1 MASRQLDDLDPAG
14 TLARAEE
21 LLRQR
26 RAVELEDLH
35 AVAHW
40 ADLHACD
47 PRRGPG
53 GRRRWCGEDRLVQ
66 VGGEGTPLVQE
77 LCLPELAIARRVH
90 PLTMRSVMADVLDLR
105 HRLPRTWAV
114 VEALEAEAWLAR
126 RVAVL
131 TRHLEPAPAA
141 IVDAA
146 VAEAIAGQAPSRVLE
161 LAAAKV
167 IEVDP
172 AGHAAKLA
180 AEARRRFV
188 SLSQTDEHGLR
199 LVIARI
205 TAGDAVWID
214 AMVARVAEILTTR
227 PDLRPETPTEI
238 SRDEARALAFGWL
251 ARPAELLTLLLETA
265 DTTPAD
271 TTPAEEPAEKP
282 DEEPAPEP
290 EEPVE
295 PSRAVTLTD
304 RALDLLRRVDL
315 KRLRPKTVLYVHLHQ
330 GAVEA
335 TTGGVARVEGHGPL
349 LLTQVTTLLAHT
361 HVTLKPVIDLHHRVS
376 VNSYEFPETIKERL
390 HLRVPAE
397 AFPHATRMSRKVDI
411 DHPVP
416 FDPHGPPGQTG
427 THNAAPLGRTGHRA
441 KTHLGYHLT
450 QTEHGDY
457 LWSTPHGLHRLI
469 DDTGTHPIDDLTATT
484 LTLGQDLDRAL
495 DRLTQQLR
503 TGALG

>member
-1 MASRQLDDLDPAG
+1 MATQLDDLDPAG

-26 RAVELEDLH
+26 RGVEVEDLQT
-35 AVAHW
+35 VAHW
-40 ADLHACD
+40 ADLHASD

-90 PLTMRSVMADVLDLR
+90 TLSLRAVMADVLDLR

-114 VEALEAEAWLAR
+114 VEALEAEVWVAR

-131 TRHLEPAPAA
+131 TRHLDPAA
-141 IVDAA
+141 AGIVDAA
-146 VAEAIAGQAPSRVLE
+146 VADAIAGQAPSRVLE
-161 LAAAKV
+161 LTAAKV

-172 AGHAAKLA
+172 AGHAARLD

-205 TAGDAVWID
+205 TAGDAAWID
-214 AMVARVAEILTTR
+214 AMVARVAEILSTR
-227 PDLRPETPTEI
+227 PELRPDTPGEI
-238 SRDEARALAFGWL
+238 GRDEARALAFGWL

-265 DTTPAD
+265 EAAGTAETAPAAE
-271 TTPAEEPAEKP
+271 AEEPI
-282 DEEPAPEP
+282 
-290 EEPVE
+290 E
-295 PSRAVTLTD
+295 PSRAIALPA
-304 RALDLLRRVDL
+304 RALDLLRTVDL
-315 KRLRPKTVLYVHLHQ
+315 KRLRPRAVLYVHLHQ

-335 TTGGVARVEGHGPL
+335 TTGGVARVEGHGPHL
-349 LLTQVTTLLAHT
+349 LAQVKALLAHT
-361 HVTLKPVIDLHHRVS
+361 NVALKPVIDLHEKVS
-376 VNSYEFPETIKERL
+376 VNSYEFPETLKERL
-390 HLRVPAE
+390 HLRVPGE
-397 AFPHATRMSRKVDI
+397 VFPHGTRTSRRVDI

-427 THNAAPLGRTGHRA
+427 THNAAPLARTGHRA
-441 KTHLGYHLT
+441 KTHLGYRLDQT
-450 QTEHGDY
+450 QHGAY
-457 LWSTPHGLHRLI
+457 VWSTPHGLHRLV
-469 DDTGTHPIDDLTATT
+469 DETGTHPIDELTATT
-484 LTLGQDLDRAL
+484 LTLGEDLDRAL
-495 DRLTQQLR
+495 DRLTHQLR
-503 TGALG
+503 TG

>member
-26 RAVELEDLH
+26 RAVELEDLQ

-40 ADLHACD
+40 ADLHASD

-105 HRLPRTWAV
+105 HRLPLTWAV
-114 VEALEAEAWLAR
+114 VEALDAEAWLAR

-131 TRHLEPAPAA
+131 TRHLDPAPAA

-146 VAEAIAGQAPSRVLE
+146 IAEAIAGQAPSRVLE

-238 SRDEARALAFGWL
+238 TRDEARALAFGWL

-265 DTTPAD
+265 DTTP
-271 TTPAEEPAEKP
+271 TGQEPADPADDAAPE
-282 DEEPAPEP
+282 EEPAPEP

-295 PSRAVTLTD
+295 PSRALTLTD
-304 RALDLLRRVDL
+304 RALDLLR
-315 KRLRPKTVLYVHLHQ
+315 
-330 GAVEA
+330 G
-335 TTGGVARVEGHGPL
+335 
-349 LLTQVTTLLAHT
+349 
-361 HVTLKPVIDLHHRVS
+361 
-376 VNSYEFPETIKERL
+376 
-390 HLRVPAE
+390 
-397 AFPHATRMSRKVDI
+397 
-411 DHPVP
+411 
-416 FDPHGPPGQTG
+416 
-427 THNAAPLGRTGHRA
+427 
-441 KTHLGYHLT
+441 
-450 QTEHGDY
+450 
-457 LWSTPHGLHRLI
+457 ST
-469 DDTGTHPIDDLTATT
+469 
-484 LTLGQDLDRAL
+484 
-495 DRLTQQLR
+495 
-503 TGALG
+503 